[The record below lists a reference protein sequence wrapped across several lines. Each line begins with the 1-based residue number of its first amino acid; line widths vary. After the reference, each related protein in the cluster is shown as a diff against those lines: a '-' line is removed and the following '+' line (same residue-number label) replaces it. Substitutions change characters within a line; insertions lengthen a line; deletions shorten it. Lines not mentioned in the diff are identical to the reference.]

1 MCDGTRDG
9 RVWSNGWKYGARL
22 LEGGHSIVVYDPGVE
37 APGARTGNFFEDLVS
52 LLSPPRAVWSM
63 VQSGSI
69 TNDTVLGP
77 GDLALPR
84 RHVGDLYLADIVVP
98 PEIPRRSSIG
108 LEVGPVIAKDDLLRI
123 W

>member
-1 MCDGTRDG
+1 MELGMVGLG
-9 RVWSNGWKYGARL
+9 RMGGNMAQRL

-69 TNDTVLGP
+69 TDDTVLGP
-77 GDLALPR
+77 GGPCSPPATR
-84 RHVGDLYLADIVVP
+84 R
-98 PEIPRRSSIG
+98 
-108 LEVGPVIAKDDLLRI
+108 
-123 W
+123 